1 VNSSKMKELQNL
13 EETRKQL
20 DSATSSHREEVE
32 RLQMERILQQED
44 YNTLMLQWKKRQT
57 EVYLMEW

>member
-1 VNSSKMKELQNL
+1 MKELQNL
-13 EETRKQL
+13 EETRKQF

>member
-1 VNSSKMKELQNL
+1 MKELQNL

-20 DSATSSHREEVE
+20 DSATSSHREE